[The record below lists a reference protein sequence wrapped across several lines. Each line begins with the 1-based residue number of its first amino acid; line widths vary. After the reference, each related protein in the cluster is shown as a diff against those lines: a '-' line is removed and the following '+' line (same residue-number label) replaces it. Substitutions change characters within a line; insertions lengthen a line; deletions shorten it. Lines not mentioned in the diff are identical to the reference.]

1 MPGRVK
7 CPLLF
12 SAKRSLQQYIHS
24 RALNGPMNMRLLSL
38 GQAHPS
44 SRLPPFLP
52 SHSHLLLIP
61 HRFRSSVLRLRLSA
75 YDFPCILHFDNPF
88 IHRLLTL
95 SLWCIGAFSLLCR
108 V

>member
-12 SAKRSLQQYIHS
+12 SAKRSLQQYIHL
-24 RALNGPMNMRLLSL
+24 RALNGPMNMRLVSWSSTSIL
-38 GQAHPS
+38 
-44 SRLPPFLP
+44 SRLLPFLP
-52 SHSHLLLIP
+52 SHSPLLLIP

-75 YDFPCILHFDNPF
+75 YDFPCILYFDNPF

-95 SLWCIGAFSLLCR
+95 SL
-108 V
+108 